1 MDNNNILEI
10 KNFSLSFGTS
20 QNYKFI
26 IDKINISIPKGK
38 TSAIVGE
45 SGSGKTLTALS
56 ILRLNP
62 NSSNISSDS
71 EIFFNGINLLKLNR
85 KKLNNIR
92 GSEISMIFQE
102 PLSSLN
108 PLHTVEKQIS
118 EILIIHGLQKKEV
131 IQNRV
136 IELLN
141 RVRISDPEIKIN
153 RYPHQ
158 LSGGERQ
165 RVMIA
170 MALANEPSLIIA
182 DEPTTALDV
191 TVQFEILNLL
201 RSLQAEMGL
210 TILFITH
217 DLGIVRNFSDYVY
230 VMQNGQMI
238 EVGDTENIFNN
249 PQNEYTKNLVTAKDL
264 GFRNFRVLSSEKIL
278 EVKKLEVKFEQN
290 KLFSKK
296 QTTRILNGIDFEIKT
311 GETIG
316 LVGESGSGKT
326 TLGLAILR
334 LISSNGD
341 IIFLGNSISDK
352 GFDALKKERR
362 NFQIVFQ
369 DPFGSL
375 SPRLTIGE
383 IIEEGLIAQKILL
396 DRKERLELV
405 KNTLNDVGLEVDFM
419 NRYPHE
425 FSGGQR
431 QRIAI
436 ARAIILKPKLI
447 VLDEPTSSLDT
458 TVQLQILDL
467 LKELQ
472 DRYHLSYLFISHD
485 LRVIRYISD
494 RVLVINQGNIVEID
508 KTKNIFNSP
517 KDNYT
522 KKLITSA
529 MLN

>member
-1 MDNNNILEI
+1 
-10 KNFSLSFGTS
+10 
-20 QNYKFI
+20 
-26 IDKINISIPKGK
+26 
-38 TSAIVGE
+38 
-45 SGSGKTLTALS
+45 
-56 ILRLNP
+56 
-62 NSSNISSDS
+62 
-71 EIFFNGINLLKLNR
+71 
-85 KKLNNIR
+85 
-92 GSEISMIFQE
+92 
-102 PLSSLN
+102 
-108 PLHTVEKQIS
+108 
-118 EILIIHGLQKKEV
+118 
-131 IQNRV
+131 
-136 IELLN
+136 
-141 RVRISDPEIKIN
+141 
-153 RYPHQ
+153 
-158 LSGGERQ
+158 
-165 RVMIA
+165 
-170 MALANEPSLIIA
+170 
-182 DEPTTALDV
+182 
-191 TVQFEILNLL
+191 
-201 RSLQAEMGL
+201 
-210 TILFITH
+210 
-217 DLGIVRNFSDYVY
+217 
-230 VMQNGQMI
+230 
-238 EVGDTENIFNN
+238 
-249 PQNEYTKNLVTAKDL
+249 
-264 GFRNFRVLSSEKIL
+264 
-278 EVKKLEVKFEQN
+278 
-290 KLFSKK
+290 
-296 QTTRILNGIDFEIKT
+296 
-311 GETIG
+311 
-316 LVGESGSGKT
+316 
-326 TLGLAILR
+326 

-383 IIEEGLIAQKILL
+383 IIEEGLIAQKVLL

-508 KTKNIFNSP
+508 KTKNIFNRP

-529 MLN
+529 MLY

>member
-1 MDNNNILEI
+1 M
-10 KNFSLSFGTS
+10 
-20 QNYKFI
+20 
-26 IDKINISIPKGK
+26 
-38 TSAIVGE
+38 
-45 SGSGKTLTALS
+45 
-56 ILRLNP
+56 
-62 NSSNISSDS
+62 
-71 EIFFNGINLLKLNR
+71 
-85 KKLNNIR
+85 
-92 GSEISMIFQE
+92 
-102 PLSSLN
+102 
-108 PLHTVEKQIS
+108 
-118 EILIIHGLQKKEV
+118 
-131 IQNRV
+131 
-136 IELLN
+136 
-141 RVRISDPEIKIN
+141 
-153 RYPHQ
+153 
-158 LSGGERQ
+158 
-165 RVMIA
+165 
-170 MALANEPSLIIA
+170 
-182 DEPTTALDV
+182 
-191 TVQFEILNLL
+191 
-201 RSLQAEMGL
+201 
-210 TILFITH
+210 
-217 DLGIVRNFSDYVY
+217 
-230 VMQNGQMI
+230 
-238 EVGDTENIFNN
+238 
-249 PQNEYTKNLVTAKDL
+249 L
-264 GFRNFRVLSSEKIL
+264 GF
-278 EVKKLEVKFEQN
+278 
-290 KLFSKK
+290 
-296 QTTRILNGIDFEIKT
+296 
-311 GETIG
+311 
-316 LVGESGSGKT
+316 
-326 TLGLAILR
+326 TLK
-334 LISSNGD
+334 D